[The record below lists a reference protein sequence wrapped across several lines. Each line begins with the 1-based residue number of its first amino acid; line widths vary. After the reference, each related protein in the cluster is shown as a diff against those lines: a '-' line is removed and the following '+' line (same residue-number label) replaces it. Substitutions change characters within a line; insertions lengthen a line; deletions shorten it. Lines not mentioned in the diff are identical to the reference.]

1 MISGPK
7 LYIIIYPAERYLI
20 QYQIRGIRM
29 GFLDKLTSKTANKA
43 ADRVSDKIVD
53 GIFGKKKKK
62 EDEEV
67 VVEQVAE
74 PMQGAPTEERRE
86 LTPEEQA
93 AIANAQ
99 AMSAQSA
106 QEAMGIAYNTKRC
119 PECQAICLNAPVTC
133 PYCGADLKGV
143 KPLTPKELEELEG

>member
-1 MISGPK
+1 
-7 LYIIIYPAERYLI
+7 
-20 QYQIRGIRM
+20 M
-29 GFLDKLTSKTANKA
+29 GFLDKLTSKTASKA

-53 GIFGKKKKK
+53 GIFGKKKKA
-62 EDEEV
+62 EEEV
-67 VVEQVAE
+67 VVEQVEE
-74 PMQGAPTEERRE
+74 PVEAAPAAPVEERRE

-99 AMSAQSA
+99 AMGGKSA

-119 PECQAICLNAPVTC
+119 PECQAVCFNAPVTC